1 MAMQIHATTLCHK
14 GGLFGQK
21 KKFMPSVPLQVVSS
35 ALTSDPTACGRG
47 LGRSF
52 LGF

>member
-1 MAMQIHATTLCHK
+1 MSMQIHVMTLCPK

-21 KKFMPSVPLQVVSS
+21 KKFMPTVPLQVVSS

-47 LGRSF
+47 LGGSF
-52 LGF
+52 GGF